1 MSQET
6 TPAFS
11 PLDRAEYARQARLLL
26 ALHSARPVLLDG
38 RQQFLHT
45 VRAQLAGGRI
55 EMEVYVTGNAAV
67 IDSTDITLPDPQV
80 KDEK

>member
-1 MSQET
+1 MSLET
-6 TPAFS
+6 MPSFA
-11 PLDRAEYARQARLLL
+11 PLDRAEYAHQARLLL

-55 EMEVYVTGNAAV
+55 EMEVYVTGNASV
-67 IDSTDITLPDPQV
+67 IDSANLTLAGPQA